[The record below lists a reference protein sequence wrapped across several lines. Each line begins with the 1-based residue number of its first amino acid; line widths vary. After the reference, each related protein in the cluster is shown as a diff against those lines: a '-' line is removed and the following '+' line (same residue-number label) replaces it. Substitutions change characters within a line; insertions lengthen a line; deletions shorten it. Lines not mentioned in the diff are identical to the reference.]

1 MEQSDLLRHAVAAF
15 EGLRVPYFVTGST
28 AAIAYGEP
36 RFTNDIDIVVD
47 MQPEQV
53 DAVCARFPAP
63 DFYVSRDA
71 AREAVRRR
79 GQFNVIHPASGLK
92 IDVIVRKQTPH
103 DDSRFARVVRLR
115 PAADYV
121 AAFAAPEDVIL
132 KKLEYYAAG
141 GSEKHLRDIAGI
153 LMISGDTL
161 DREYLAAWAVR
172 LELASLWR
180 QVVDAHG
187 KRR

>member
-1 MEQSDLLRHAVAAF
+1 MEHSDLLRHAIAVL
-15 EGLRVPYFVTGST
+15 EGLRIPYLVTGST

-47 MQPEQV
+47 MRPEHV
-53 DAVCARFPAP
+53 DDLCARFPAP

-71 AREAVRRR
+71 AREAVLRRR
-79 GQFNVIHPASGLK
+79 QFNIIHPASGLK
-92 IDVIVRKQTPH
+92 IDVIVRAHTAY
-103 DDSRFARVVRLR
+103 DDSRFARAVRLR
-115 PAADYV
+115 PAGDYD

-132 KKLEYYAAG
+132 KKLQYYAEG

-153 LMISGDTL
+153 LMVSGDTL
-161 DREYLAAWAVR
+161 DREYLAAWAAR
-172 LELASLWR
+172 LELTSLWS
-180 QVVDAHG
+180 QVLVAHE